1 MRSCCLPSEEVISVA
16 DSIDRLES
24 TICALDVRCK
34 AIYYQMTE
42 ALLKAKNYKKM
53 GDTVRC
59 KAELKQRF
67 ELMRTY
73 ERYVN
78 LHTNVVKVRN
88 SIDETK
94 TIGEI
99 AGNMQ
104 IANKVLEDA
113 LKTVDPEKIDELMNQ
128 LEEGTHKMHEI
139 SNILGEER
147 GNDFDEEEAMRELNF
162 EEIQFEQIHQIPLN
176 LPDLPERDFSKIP
189 HSI

>member
-1 MRSCCLPSEEVISVA
+1 MRSCCIPNEEIISVA
-16 DSIDRLES
+16 DSIERLES

-34 AIYYQMTE
+34 GIFYQITE
-42 ALLKAKNYKKM
+42 TLLKAKNYKKL
-53 GDTVRC
+53 GDMTRC
-59 KAELKQRF
+59 KAELRQRF

-78 LHTNVVKVRN
+78 LHTNVIKIRN

-99 AGNMQ
+99 AGSMQ

-113 LKTVDPEKIDELMNQ
+113 LKTVDPEKIDDLMNQ

-147 GNDFDEEEAMRELNF
+147 GNDFDEEEAVRELNNF
-162 EEIQFEQIHQIPLN
+162 EEIVQLPLN
-176 LPDLPERDFSKIP
+176 LPDLPERNFEKIP
-189 HSI
+189 QKPIYLT